1 MSEQRHISQSIS
13 FSTGSGT
20 LAERERTEYI
30 NTLDN
35 LCAALEKISASLT
48 KNSTEIADIFEKAN
62 NLLIT
67 GTNELVT

>member
-20 LAERERTEYI
+20 LAERERLEYI
-30 NTLDN
+30 NTLDS
-35 LCAALEKISASLT
+35 LCAALEKISVSLT
-48 KNSTEIADIFEKAN
+48 KNSSEITDIYERAN

-67 GTNELVT
+67 GTNEFVT

>member
-20 LAERERTEYI
+20 LTEQERTEYI
-30 NTLDN
+30 NTLDS
-35 LCAALEKISASLT
+35 LCAALEKISASLA
-48 KNSTEIADIFEKAN
+48 KNSSEITDIYGKAN

-67 GTNELVT
+67 GANEFVT